1 MGRKSKISSSH
12 TSETNSTANSSNG
25 PALVPPP
32 MNDIE
37 LLQQFDACTS
47 SSSPEEG
54 IQAAR
59 ELYIVVVTRREALR
73 RGMTILQEEKES
85 LEKKSSEVANKNETE
100 AGEVRRLLAQKERL
114 VVLANELTKQKEA
127 AIAST
132 PSTAPTP
139 TSTIDD
145 LSRRINEVSTALE
158 EVGKQRVAT
167 ATTNDQL
174 RETLRSMLNKSQA
187 DEASISTTL
196 ATKATRLAEVSAALE
211 TAIANTA
218 TEKERTPML
227 QAQAAELSAKEETLR
242 SSLQEYAERFEHFQ
256 SSLNKSNELFSSFKR
271 RMDDMARTIN
281 TYNKE
286 NSELDSR
293 GEEMTTTIASMK
305 QEKSLLDEEVAR
317 LEKVNSRLAAIVE
330 ALSARLGISASAS
343 CSPYCTCRCGAPL
356 SGKDARDPLDGDICV
371 AASANNADGSPKGE
385 EKEEQLMEEDEQDSV
400 GVVY

>member
-1 MGRKSKISSSH
+1 
-12 TSETNSTANSSNG
+12 
-25 PALVPPP
+25 

-73 RGMTILQEEKES
+73 RGMALLQEEKDT
-85 LEKKSSEVANKNETE
+85 LDKKCSEVANKNETE

-127 AIAST
+127 AIASS
-132 PSTAPTP
+132 PPTASTP
-139 TSTIDD
+139 TTTIDD
-145 LSRRINEVSTALE
+145 LSRRINDVSSALE
-158 EVGKQRVAT
+158 EVGRQRVAT

-174 RETLRSMLNKSQA
+174 RETLRTMLNKSQA
-187 DEASISTTL
+187 EEANISTTL
-196 ATKATRLAEVSAALE
+196 ATKATRLSEVSAALE
-211 TAIANTA
+211 AAIANTA
-218 TEKERTPML
+218 TEKEQTPTL

-271 RMDDMARTIN
+271 RMDEMARTIN

-293 GEEMTTTIASMK
+293 GKEMTTTIANMK
-305 QEKSLLDEEVAR
+305 QDKSLLDEEVAR
-317 LEKVNSRLAAIVE
+317 LERVNSRLAALVE
-330 ALSARLGISASAS
+330 ALSAQLGISASAG
-343 CSPYCTCRCGAPL
+343 CSPYCTCRCGAPIPNN
-356 SGKDARDPLDGDICV
+356 KDARDPLDGDFCMG
-371 AASANNADGSPKGE
+371 ATTNNADGSPKSE
-385 EKEEQLMEEDEQDSV
+385 EKEEHLTEDDEQDCV